1 MGAAVLKPQLGWQLV
16 VLGEVDHDAFDPPR
30 RAKPRRGGTARGFVD
45 WTARGTAQSTMKQ
58 MGWGATGD
66 KATSRPYDGHV
77 RWDIN

>member
-1 MGAAVLKPQLGWQLV
+1 MRSTLQDEPSRAVAEQP
-16 VLGEVDHDAFDPPR
+16 
-30 RAKPRRGGTARGFVD
+30 RGFVD
-45 WTARGTAQSTMKQ
+45 WTVRGTAQSTMKQ